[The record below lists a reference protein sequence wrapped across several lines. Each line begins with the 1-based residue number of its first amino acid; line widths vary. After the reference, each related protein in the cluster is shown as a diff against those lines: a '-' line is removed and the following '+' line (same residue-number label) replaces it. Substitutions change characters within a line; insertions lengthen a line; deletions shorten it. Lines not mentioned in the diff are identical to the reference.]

1 MGQIKNI
8 KLHIVTDIKRQT
20 TQHLHAYQKLQLEVA
35 RYQYLIMDRGSF
47 GFVNNYRG
55 NNFNP
60 NFRDRADRSDR
71 RYDDFYADR
80 NRGPPGGQNRTGGR
94 YNSNKPWNNRRGG
107 GPPRVGDKR
116 RNDMGHNKYT
126 PSKKKGRD
134 SPSKDKEDKDET
146 KVIEEIP
153 DIPDEEVVVPDSLMD
168 SVETLRMRS
177 EIERNAADEDVQ
189 KLVVFCFTGKGYQC
203 RSCGLLLTKESSFV
217 SHLTGKSHVM
227 NVIDARTAKKYQEVR
242 DILDID
248 LTPDDWFEKND
259 AARAI
264 IMKQS
269 KMHMKAEREQKAKA
283 EANFNK
289 TPSNFFDFNME
300 LRKSVIK
307 KEEKVVI
314 TSLVEST
321 VEVSDFTGERFF
333 GCEFVRAVTGFHCR
347 LCSINIREAKGVL
360 PHIDSRQHKNNY
372 SAYIKRN
379 PEYEKSQ
386 KEQSQELFDVMS
398 QHDAASIVLAESTNV
413 EKSHFLKELDHEL
426 VRIPTI
432 MNPELKKKEKEEKEK
447 KEKEEKEKAEKEAKE
462 KEEAEAAAKA
472 EEEKEGEDEE
482 SEEKE
487 AEGEEE
493 EEESEEKPEEE
504 EAEDEEA
511 TEEAEE
517 EATEEA
523 EEEATEEAEEEANEE
538 NSDDEEEKES
548 EETAEVAD
556 EEAEAEEADEEEA
569 MEAEAEE

>member
-1 MGQIKNI
+1 
-8 KLHIVTDIKRQT
+8 
-20 TQHLHAYQKLQLEVA
+20 
-35 RYQYLIMDRGSF
+35 MDRGF

-55 NNFNP
+55 SNFNP

-80 NRGPPGGQNRTGGR
+80 NRPGGPPRSRGGG
-94 YNSNKPWNNRRGG
+94 YNSKPWNNRRGG
-107 GPPRVGDKR
+107 GPPPRVGDKR
-116 RNDMGHNKYT
+116 RNDASHKYT

-134 SPSKDKEDKDET
+134 SPSKDKEDKEET
-146 KVIEEIP
+146 KVVEEVP
-153 DIPDEEVVVPDSLMD
+153 DIPDDEVVVPDSLMD
-168 SVETLRMRS
+168 SVETLRMRKD
-177 EIERNAADEDVQ
+177 IDRNAADEDVQ

-386 KEQSQELFDVMS
+386 KEQSQELFDVMA
-398 QHDAASIVLAESTNV
+398 QHDGSSIVLAESAAV
-413 EKSHFLKELDHEL
+413 EKSHFLKELDNEL

-432 MNPELKKKEKEEKEK
+432 MNPELKKKEKEEKER

-472 EEEKEGEDEE
+472 EEEKEGEEEEE

-487 AEGEEE
+487 EEESEEKETAEGEEEE
-493 EEESEEKPEEE
+493 EEESEEK
-504 EAEDEEA
+504 AEDAEEGD
-511 TEEAEE
+511 EE

-523 EEEATEEAEEEANEE
+523 EEEAGAEAEEEADAE
-538 NSDDEEEKES
+538 
-548 EETAEVAD
+548 AEVEGDAD
-556 EEAEAEEADEEEA
+556 AEDEADAEVEAEQEADAEAEEEPMETADAEADGGDEE
-569 MEAEAEE
+569 

>member
-1 MGQIKNI
+1 M
-8 KLHIVTDIKRQT
+8 
-20 TQHLHAYQKLQLEVA
+20 
-35 RYQYLIMDRGSF
+35 
-47 GFVNNYRG
+47 
-55 NNFNP
+55 
-60 NFRDRADRSDR
+60 
-71 RYDDFYADR
+71 
-80 NRGPPGGQNRTGGR
+80 
-94 YNSNKPWNNRRGG
+94 
-107 GPPRVGDKR
+107 GDKR
-116 RNDMGHNKYT
+116 RNDQQHNNKYT

-134 SPSKDKEDKDET
+134 SPSKDKEEKEET
-146 KVIEEIP
+146 KVVEEIP
-153 DIPDEEVVVPDSLMD
+153 DIPDDEVVVPDSLMD
-168 SVETLRMRS
+168 SVETLRMRKD
-177 EIERNAADEDVQ
+177 IERNAADEDVQ

-217 SHLTGKSHVM
+217 SHLTHKSHVM

-242 DILDID
+242 DVLDID

-398 QHDAASIVLAESTNV
+398 EHDSASIVLAESAGV
-413 EKSHFLKELDHEL
+413 EKSHFLKELDNEL

-432 MNPELKKKEKEEKEK
+432 MNPELKKKEKEEKER

-472 EEEKEGEDEE
+472 EEEKEGEEEEE

-487 AEGEEE
+487 EAAEADEE

-511 TEEAEE
+511 TEDADEEAE

-523 EEEATEEAEEEANEE
+523 EEEADA
-538 NSDDEEEKES
+538 DEEEKES
-548 EETAEVAD
+548 EET
-556 EEAEAEEADEEEA
+556 EEAEAEEAPEEESMEA
-569 MEAEAEE
+569 EAAEAEAEE

>member
-1 MGQIKNI
+1 
-8 KLHIVTDIKRQT
+8 
-20 TQHLHAYQKLQLEVA
+20 
-35 RYQYLIMDRGSF
+35 MDRGF

-60 NFRDRADRSDR
+60 NFNRDRADRSDR

-80 NRGPPGGQNRTGGR
+80 RGQGPPRSGGGGGGGR

-116 RNDMGHNKYT
+116 RNDVGGHNKYT

-134 SPSKDKEDKDET
+134 SPSKDKEDKEET
-146 KVIEEIP
+146 KVVEEIP
-153 DIPDEEVVVPDSLMD
+153 DIPDDEVVVPDSLMD
-168 SVETLRMRS
+168 SVETLRMRKD
-177 EIERNAADEDVQ
+177 IERNAADEDVQ

-242 DILDID
+242 DVLDID

-386 KEQSQELFDVMS
+386 KEQSQELYDVMS
-398 QHDAASIVLAESTNV
+398 EHDSASIVLAESTGV
-413 EKSHFLKELDHEL
+413 EKSHFLKELDNEL

-432 MNPELKKKEKEEKEK
+432 MNPELKKKEKEEKER

-472 EEEKEGEDEE
+472 EEEKEGE
-482 SEEKE
+482 
-487 AEGEEE
+487 EEE
-493 EEESEEKPEEE
+493 EEESEEKEETAEAEEEEEENEEKPEEEAEEE
-504 EAEDEEA
+504 EAEA
-511 TEEAEE
+511 TEDAEE

-523 EEEATEEAEEEANEE
+523 EEATEEATEEAEEDAA
-538 NSDDEEEKES
+538 DEEEKE
-548 EETAEVAD
+548 T
-556 EEAEAEEADEEEA
+556 EEAEAEEAPEEEA
-569 MEAEAEE
+569 MEAEAADAEAEE